1 MLISIKDFSEE
12 RNIDNDTVSAYLR
25 NHPEIKQHTKR
36 VRKNI
41 VIDTESEAYAL
52 LEKQYPLPQM
62 VQVVEDTE
70 SREKLIQA
78 QELIIQLQKKINEQS
93 QLIAQAEATKML
105 LEDKQVQLEKM
116 EAEKA
121 DLQKQLD
128 AEKSKTWWQKLRGK

>member
-1 MLISIKDFSEE
+1 MLVSIKDFSEE
-12 RNIDNDTVSAYLR
+12 RNVDNDTVNAYLR

-52 LEKQYPLPQM
+52 LERQYPLPQM

-78 QELIIQLQKKINEQS
+78 QELIIQLQKKSMN
-93 QLIAQAEATKML
+93 
-105 LEDKQVQLEKM
+105 
-116 EAEKA
+116 KA
-121 DLQKQLD
+121 
-128 AEKSKTWWQKLRGK
+128 SSSHRQKLQRCCWKTSRCSLTKWKLKKLICRNSLMLKK

>member
-1 MLISIKDFSEE
+1 MLVSIKDFSEE
-12 RNIDNDTVSAYLR
+12 RNVDNDTVNAYLR

-52 LEKQYPLPQM
+52 LERQYPLPQM

-105 LEDKQVQLEKM
+105 LESALLNTSFL
-116 EAEKA
+116 A
-121 DLQKQLD
+121 
-128 AEKSKTWWQKLRGK
+128 WRGRQPHQYITPCSRHK